1 MNRKTILYVPD
12 FESRNTPEVA
22 KALREAFP
30 EWKVAG
36 VEIDINAYEETKQN
50 LGKYI
55 HLYRPDIL
63 ISEGLGGYFV
73 HQWAG
78 YNRICVSTDL
88 HPSFRC
94 DNSLVEMYTEKETK
108 MAYDCTYDHAKNT
121 HCWGV
126 FGKDADKREFYMAHY
141 PNVVNVPRKVS
152 SV

>member
-1 MNRKTILYVPD
+1 MNRKTILYIPD

-30 EWKVAG
+30 EWKVAS

-78 YNRICVSTDL
+78 YNRICVSADL

-94 DNSLVEMYTEKETK
+94 DNSLVELV
-108 MAYDCTYDHAKNT
+108 
-121 HCWGV
+121 G
-126 FGKDADKREFYMAHY
+126 
-141 PNVVNVPRKVS
+141 
-152 SV
+152 